1 MAELAGSEDRME
13 SLQAVAQGRALRA
26 GQRPALPPPEGVEL
40 RRNVVYG
47 WAGGRELTL
56 DLFLP
61 DESAWPA
68 PRPAMLFF
76 HGGAWSSGT
85 PGQFYRQ
92 SGSLAAAGIACASV
106 SYRLSG
112 EAKYPAAVEDAKCA
126 VRWMRAHAQE
136 LGVDP
141 ERIGCA
147 GASAGGHLAAM
158 LATTAGI
165 PRFEGNGGHSGVSS
179 RVCLA
184 VLFNPVLDLVALA
197 GEERCVEWLISFL
210 GVPFEGNEALYRD
223 ASPIAHVGP
232 ESAPCLL
239 FHGMADK
246 AVPYAQAER
255 FRDVL
260 RQNGV
265 AGELVSYEGR
275 GHGFFSRS
283 PYYEETYTRME
294 GWLLDRFG
302 QAAGRAGELR

>member
-1 MAELAGSEDRME
+1 ME
-13 SLQAVAQGRALRA
+13 SLQAAARGRMLRA

-40 RRNVVYG
+40 RRSVVYG
-47 WAGGRELTL
+47 RAGGRELTL

-61 DESAWPA
+61 DE
-68 PRPAMLFF
+68 
-76 HGGAWSSGT
+76 GAWRAASDAFLPRGRVVGGT

-92 SGSLAAAGIACASV
+92 AGSSPPWDHLRRLLPPLRGGEVSGGG
-106 SYRLSG
+106 RRRQ
-112 EAKYPAAVEDAKCA
+112 
-126 VRWMRAHAQE
+126 VRRALRAHAGE

-141 ERIGCA
+141 GRIGCA

-165 PRFEGNGGHSGVSS
+165 PRFEGSSGHADASS

-197 GEERCVEWLISFL
+197 GEERCAEWLISFL

-223 ASPIAHVGP
+223 ASPITHVGP
-232 ESAPCLL
+232 ETPPCLL

>member
-40 RRNVVYG
+40 RRSVVYG
-47 WAGGRELTL
+47 RAGGRELTL

-61 DESAWPA
+61 DEGAWPA

-165 PRFEGNGGHSGVSS
+165 PRFEGSSGHADASS

-197 GEERCVEWLISFL
+197 GEERCAEWLISFL

-223 ASPIAHVGP
+223 ASPITHVGP
-232 ESAPCLL
+232 ETPPCLL